1 MKSNI
6 YLDEDCLQK
15 DPNIGNKLED
25 LIERMSKE
33 LSGPAMSFYQ
43 REFDFF
49 DKVTQI
55 SGKIRYDRFIGKVR
69 FRMIPYFGE
78 CL

>member
-1 MKSNI
+1 MKSNV

-15 DPNIGNKLED
+15 DPNIGGKLED
-25 LIERMSKE
+25 LIDRMTKE
-33 LSGPAMSFYQ
+33 LTGPAMSFYE

-55 SGKIRYDRFIGKVR
+55 SGKIRYASSTICSEKS
-69 FRMIPYFGE
+69 
-78 CL
+78 

>member
-1 MKSNI
+1 MKSNV

-15 DPNIGNKLED
+15 DPNIGGKLED
-25 LIERMSKE
+25 LIDRMSKE
-33 LSGPAMSFYQ
+33 LTGPAMSFYE

-55 SGKIRYDRFIGKVR
+55 SGKIRYFSIAMYCG
-69 FRMIPYFGE
+69 IS
-78 CL
+78 